1 VQIADR
7 LDTAALR
14 KGIIEAMRWMAHSA
28 ILLAALPAPVW
39 FAARVCAQQAV
50 ALPAVQASTAPVADS
65 FRFVSDGSKGPGWGR
80 PDEIARRYFHDELS
94 ALFERTIVL
103 DGDLPE
109 RTGLRWIFTGPHAG
123 FTVELTSSKVQL
135 SERYY
140 DSMGLYGGQGNYP
153 EKTVLDEERQY
164 TGQARTLTVIADAH
178 LAVRVLVNGEQILEA
193 PLLFDVTRH
202 QLQYAAPR
210 TAHDVIAGN
219 LLKPEVKTAEVVI
232 DAGKT
237 HQTMLGF
244 GGSPSIPAYAE
255 LSEEGK
261 RAYWEL
267 LKKYNLLISR
277 EYPMGTELKQDLSNL
292 ENLSDATPHYYGDN
306 FPNSEVSNFDYN
318 QHVVAMGGSVI
329 YELWALPAWATEPYN
344 GSPVP
349 IVDTSNRP
357 VRAAANPDEYARI
370 IVEYCRREQARTGAA
385 PLIVGLENEVD
396 QPPEVFNAMA
406 TTLRGELDKAGF
418 THTAIHMADASFMHE
433 GIARAENFR
442 RDAAAWQAI
451 DYAAT
456 HEYDFQ
462 EFMAN
467 PDLYDARMRAMHA
480 AAAGKPFLATEICVN
495 DPHYQEPS
503 YRIALAVAQLYHKN
517 LTVLDAV
524 ALLYCWTLLD
534 VEQPTFAGSRA
545 LLAPDRTR
553 GWIPMATSF
562 ELRVLGAYSR
572 HIRNGMKRVDA
583 ASSDADLLTTAFTD
597 GKDETLVMVNRAAT
611 ARTVTV
617 RWAGLNWVEM
627 ERTGLEEANDVSAAP
642 AEIDVQPGEIVVLS
656 TIKAE
661 RIKAE

>member
-1 VQIADR
+1 MV
-7 LDTAALR
+7 LSAALW
-14 KGIIEAMRWMAHSA
+14 APVV
-28 ILLAALPAPVW
+28 LAAS
-39 FAARVCAQQAV
+39 VCAQQAV
-50 ALPAVQASTAPVADS
+50 PLPAAQSQPEPVQTAPAPANRVWDS
-65 FRFVSDGSKGPGWGR
+65 FRFVSDGPRGPGWGH
-80 PDEIARRYFHDELS
+80 PDEIARKYFHDDLS
-94 ALFERTIVL
+94 ALFERTLVL
-103 DGDLPE
+103 EGDLPE
-109 RTGLRWIFTGPHAG
+109 RTGLRWIFTGPRAG
-123 FTVELTSSKVQL
+123 FTVELTSSKVRL

-140 DSMGLYGGQGNYP
+140 DSMGLYEGQGNYP
-153 EKTVLDEERQY
+153 EKTVRDEERQY
-164 TGQARTLTVIADAH
+164 TGQARTITVIADAH

-202 QLQYAAPR
+202 QLQCAAPR
-210 TAHDVIAGN
+210 TAHDVIAGI
-219 LLKPEVKTAEVVI
+219 LLKPEVKTAEVAI
-232 DAGKT
+232 DAGRT
-237 HQTMLGF
+237 YQTMLGF

-255 LSEEGK
+255 LSQEGK
-261 RAYWEL
+261 RAYWQL

-306 FPNSEVSNFDYN
+306 FPNSEVSSFDYN
-318 QHVVAMGGSVI
+318 QHVEEMGGSVI
-329 YELWALPAWATEPYN
+329 YELWALPSWATEPYS
-344 GSPVP
+344 GSPVSV
-349 IVDTSNRP
+349 VDARNRP
-357 VRAAANPDEYARI
+357 VREAANPEEYARI
-370 IVEYCRREQARTGAA
+370 IVEYCRKEQARTGAA

-406 TTLRGELDKAGF
+406 TTLRRELDKAGF

-442 RDAAAWQAI
+442 KDAAAWQAI

-517 LTVLDAV
+517 LTELDAI

-553 GWIPMATSF
+553 GWTPAATSF

-572 HIRNGMKRVDA
+572 HIRSGMQRVDA
-583 ASSDADLLTTAFTD
+583 ASSDGDLLTTAFKD

-617 RWAGLNWVEM
+617 RGASLPWVEM
-627 ERTGLEEANDVSAAP
+627 ERTGLEEDNEVSAVP
-642 AEIDVQPGEIVVLS
+642 NEIAVQPGEIVVLS

-661 RIKAE
+661 